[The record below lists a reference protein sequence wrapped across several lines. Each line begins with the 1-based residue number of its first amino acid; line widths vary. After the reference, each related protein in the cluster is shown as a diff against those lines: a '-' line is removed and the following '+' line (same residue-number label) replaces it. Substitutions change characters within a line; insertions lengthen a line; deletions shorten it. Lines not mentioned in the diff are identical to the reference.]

1 MTLAKR
7 LYEEEKYDQD
17 YSYEKHSYEIM
28 LCQVSK
34 IPLIIRMN
42 KLEEHRL
49 WCLKGWIDCDDDF
62 NRLWYN
68 RLMTTA
74 RYQDGL
80 RMLLEIN
87 IAVTLL

>member
-7 LYEEEKYDQD
+7 LYQEYQHDED
-17 YSYEKHSYEIM
+17 YSYEKHSYELM
-28 LCQVSK
+28 YAQDSK
-34 IPLIIRMN
+34 VPLIKRMK

-62 NRLWYN
+62 NRLWYH
-68 RLMTTA
+68 RLESVA

-87 IAVTLL
+87 ISVTLL